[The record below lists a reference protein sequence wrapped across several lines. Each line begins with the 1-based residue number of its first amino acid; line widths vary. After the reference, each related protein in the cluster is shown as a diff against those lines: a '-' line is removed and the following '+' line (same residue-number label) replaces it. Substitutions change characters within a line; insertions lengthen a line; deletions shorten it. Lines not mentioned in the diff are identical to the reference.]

1 MILEFNLDVI
11 LEKKNI
17 SMLQAAKDC
26 NLSYPTIFNMV
37 NNKTHR
43 VSLLTIEK
51 LCNGLNVKYSEIFR
65 EKVK

>member
-1 MILEFNLDVI
+1 MILEFNLDAI
-11 LEKKNI
+11 LAKKKI
-17 SMLQAAKDC
+17 SMLQAAKNC
-26 NLSYPTIFNMV
+26 KLSYPTIFNMV

-51 LCNGLNVKYSEIFR
+51 LCDGLNVKYSEIFR